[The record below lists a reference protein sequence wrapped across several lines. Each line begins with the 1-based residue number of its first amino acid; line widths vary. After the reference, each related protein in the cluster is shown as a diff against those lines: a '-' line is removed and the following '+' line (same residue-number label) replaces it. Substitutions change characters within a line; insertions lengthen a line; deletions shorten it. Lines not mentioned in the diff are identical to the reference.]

1 MKNCVIKSVS
11 AVFFMV
17 FAAANV
23 LAVEKQWHIVPIN
36 SFAANYG
43 ISAPV
48 IDDIAISKD
57 NRIYIISGA
66 RKLSRLEGEI
76 WVVVDGREARIWF
89 DKKTGKYVV
98 PLLRKNNNN
107 EYKEVKKVKLKV
119 PDRMNGIAARV
130 AVDSMGR
137 LWVVTTRGRVYRR
150 DSRNKWQKM
159 PVMASD
165 IVAGN
170 GGVVAVWTMKAT
182 SDEHKEWLNNNSH
195 PKIWN
200 GMQWK
205 DIKQFTELR
214 SMAFDKNGSLWVLA
228 GNYNAPNKYKL
239 MRNVNAAWKEIQ
251 QEPKF
256 LHMESDLHGNL
267 WALTYKVNKNTNK
280 NIKKKW
286 VTSDER
292 IFRWTGKD
300 WVDDESIPNLHREL
314 YTKPPFYGSLFQFRG
329 NLTWASKQYWFSL
342 RERSAEEKSKR
353 EARLKKKQQKI
364 TISPNTSARLISVL
378 GTQWYGIIDVID
390 KKLKI
395 DPNIVTIWK
404 KGAYMH
410 MRGDGTIGLNFEK
423 PKDYTYNPTDR
434 WTQDGDELILQMGV
448 FGYIFKLKPPNK
460 KIVANIS
467 NFFRMTI
474 DLR

>member
-1 MKNCVIKSVS
+1 MKNYISKYVSIVI
-11 AVFFMV
+11 FMV
-17 FAAANV
+17 FYAANV
-23 LAVEKQWHIVPIN
+23 FAVEKQWHIAAVN
-36 SFAANYG
+36 SFANKYG
-43 ISAPV
+43 ISAPI

-57 NRIYIISGA
+57 NKIYIIHGA

-76 WVVVDGREARIWF
+76 WVVVDDREARIWF
-89 DKKTGKYVV
+89 DKKTGMYTT
-98 PLLRKNNNN
+98 PLVIKIDD

-130 AVDSMGR
+130 AVDSMDR

-150 DSRNKWQKM
+150 DSRNKWKKM

-165 IVAGN
+165 IVSGPR
-170 GGVVAVWTMKAT
+170 GVVAVWTMKT
-182 SDEHKEWLNNNSH
+182 ISDEHKEWLKNNRH

-200 GMQWK
+200 GMKWK
-205 DIKQFTELR
+205 DIKRFTELK
-214 SMAFDKNGSLWVLA
+214 SIAFDEKGSLWVLA
-228 GNYNAPNKYKL
+228 GKYNVPNKFKL
-239 MRNVNAAWKEIQ
+239 MQNIKGAWKEIP

-267 WALTYKVNKNTNK
+267 WALTYNVNKNTNK

-286 VTSDER
+286 VLSDER
-292 IFRWTGKD
+292 IFRWSGKH
-300 WVDDESIPNLHREL
+300 WVDDASIPNLHRTL
-314 YTKPPFYGSLFQFRG
+314 HTKTPFYGSLFQFRG

-342 RERSAEEKSKR
+342 RERTAEEKSKR
-353 EARLKKKQQKI
+353 EARLKNKQQKV
-364 TISPNTSARLISVL
+364 TISPNKSAKLISVL
-378 GTQWYGIIDVID
+378 GTQWYGIIEVID
-390 KKLKI
+390 KKIKI
-395 DPNIVTIWK
+395 DPNIVKIWK

-410 MRGDGTIGLNFEK
+410 MRGDGTIGINFEK
-423 PKDYTYNPTDR
+423 PKNYIYNPTDR
-434 WTQDGDELILQMGV
+434 WTQDGDKLILQMGV

-460 KIVANIS
+460 KIVANIP